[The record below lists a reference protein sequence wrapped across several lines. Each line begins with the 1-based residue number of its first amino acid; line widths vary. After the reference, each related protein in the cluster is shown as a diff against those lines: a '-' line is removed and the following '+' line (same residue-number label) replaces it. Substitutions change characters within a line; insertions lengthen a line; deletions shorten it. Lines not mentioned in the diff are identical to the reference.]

1 MNENTF
7 IDSFFSLT
15 PPEIQISGK
24 YIDFFGFSKKKK
36 RSLQYP
42 GKIKVCR
49 KIVISW
55 LVYQSFYGCFKKPAK
70 KVKLWSIQDNL

>member
-36 RSLQYP
+36 DHYNIL
-42 GKIKVCR
+42 GKLKFVG
-49 KIVISW
+49 K
-55 LVYQSFYGCFKKPAK
+55 LSFLGWFTRVFMGVLKSQPKK
-70 KVKLWSIQDNL
+70 